1 MFGLKE
7 SEFYLIIDILKI
19 YSKEIEWVKIFG
31 SRARGD
37 FKNYSDIDLA
47 VAFRKDIILELTDNF
62 KESNLQF
69 TVDVIDYKK
78 IVNEKL
84 KSYVD
89 KEGKILFLTDEQGT
103 AWEIYEKIKTEYRE
117 LFQKFS
123 NVIDEKIIKRS

>member
-78 IVNEKL
+78 L
-84 KSYVD
+84 
-89 KEGKILFLTDEQGT
+89 
-103 AWEIYEKIKTEYRE
+103 
-117 LFQKFS
+117 
-123 NVIDEKIIKRS
+123 